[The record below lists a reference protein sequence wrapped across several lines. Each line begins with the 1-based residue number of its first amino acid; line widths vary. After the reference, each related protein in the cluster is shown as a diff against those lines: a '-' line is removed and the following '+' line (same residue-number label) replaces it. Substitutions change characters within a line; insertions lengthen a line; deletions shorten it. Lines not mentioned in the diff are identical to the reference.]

1 MEEDMLTSS
10 ITSFSELFSMGW
22 HAWKHMFQAMPYWD
36 PYGATLCLALAVGA
50 LGYTIK
56 SVMD

>member
-10 ITSFSELFSMGW
+10 ITSFSELLSLCW
-22 HAWKHMFQAMPYWD
+22 HAWKHMFAAMPYWD
-36 PYGATLCLALAVGA
+36 PYGAMLALAVVVGA

-56 SVMD
+56 NVMD